1 MSLVNFGV
9 KVKELRISPN
19 EEFILILLH
28 NDDFI
33 CYKNLNEKI
42 NFRILSD
49 KENNNSNLLLID
61 YVDNT
66 HDKNLV
72 VFNVIDLNSYKFY
85 QLIFNSSITTFD
97 KPIVKIHELLL
108 SEKIERFYNIMI
120 VTEKI
125 ELLFIDKQFK
135 HFEMYQMDN
144 NKETHKNKRSKINFE
159 NKDD

>member
-85 QLIFNSSITTFD
+85 QLIFSSSITTFD

-108 SEKIERFYNIMI
+108 CEKI
-120 VTEKI
+120 
-125 ELLFIDKQFK
+125 LFQ
-135 HFEMYQMDN
+135 
-144 NKETHKNKRSKINFE
+144 R
-159 NKDD
+159 

>member
-85 QLIFNSSITTFD
+85 QLIFSSSITTFD

-120 VTEKI
+120 VSNG
-125 ELLFIDKQFK
+125 Q
-135 HFEMYQMDN
+135 
-144 NKETHKNKRSKINFE
+144 
-159 NKDD
+159 